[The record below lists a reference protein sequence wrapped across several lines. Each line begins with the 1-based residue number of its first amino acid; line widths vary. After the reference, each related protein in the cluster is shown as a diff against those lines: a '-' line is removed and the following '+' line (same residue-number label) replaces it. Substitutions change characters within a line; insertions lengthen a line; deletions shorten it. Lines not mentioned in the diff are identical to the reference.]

1 MRKGEAEF
9 RADKNA
15 PISDAHQGAHPSEV
29 EPQVA
34 REQLSRTRKEWG
46 QEEGATGSVTRPLER
61 ERIAQ
66 EGATDDATVE
76 RIMRGL
82 MSSDKFAKELEAAKG
97 SRQTLVNTYRESI
110 DAHQRITQGRNA
122 ADMSAGEYLKE
133 LLEEHFKETN
143 SNLSKNIFEN
153 FDNEIFNFVQV
164 CPKEM
169 IDKLE
174 NPISF
179 KEFKTNLA

>member
-1 MRKGEAEF
+1 MMKIKNIVEGMGFGLFFDGLAYTLKKGSQPVIEQIVKRNKSIKDQTVEAGVAQLRKGEAEF

-97 SRQTLVNTYRESI
+97 SRQTLVNTYSC
-110 DAHQRITQGRNA
+110 
-122 ADMSAGEYLKE
+122 
-133 LLEEHFKETN
+133 LLYT
-143 SNLSKNIFEN
+143 SPSPR
-153 FDNEIFNFVQV
+153 D
-164 CPKEM
+164 
-169 IDKLE
+169 
-174 NPISF
+174 
-179 KEFKTNLA
+179 